1 MDPLKSECSY
11 CAELR
16 RLADDHER
24 MAHPSDNHACS
35 SEAPAPTV
43 RLLEQAKP
51 VERTEGRTLKDIER
65 AHVERTLRETEG
77 NLSKAAKILAIDRGT
92 LYSKMRR
99 YGLK

>member
-1 MDPLKSECSY
+1 MDSLKNECSY

-16 RLADDHER
+16 RLADDHEH
-24 MAHPSDNHACS
+24 MVHPSDNPGRRREEPLQTVKREQQ
-35 SEAPAPTV
+35 SES
-43 RLLEQAKP
+43 
-51 VERTEGRTLKDIER
+51 VESTDGRTLKDIER
-65 AHVERTLRETEG
+65 AHVERMLRETGG

>member
-1 MDPLKSECSY
+1 MNAHIVPSCGVSRRTTNVW
-11 CAELR
+11 ATPATTTPVAAR
-16 RLADDHER
+16 RLPR
-24 MAHPSDNHACS
+24 P
-35 SEAPAPTV
+35 V

-51 VERTEGRTLKDIER
+51 VERTEGHTLKDIER